1 MGGSMSLGHVANIS
15 IHVIFGALAIALGFV
30 ILFKTK
36 GTPTHKR
43 LGRYFV
49 FLTSIVCATAIVG
62 TLFFRYI
69 PVFAVLSVLVPYQL
83 LSGWYTVR
91 KQSKEP
97 SRLDAMLTLVAMVFL
112 MVLAPKVLASHAMV
126 AFSSLGALA
135 TILLYDSARWIFPK
149 RWHLVLWKY
158 EHVYK
163 MNASLFGMLS
173 AFVGNVVRMG
183 QPWSQLMP
191 SAAGLLVILF
201 FFLKLGRHNE
211 EAPLARPSPESS
223 DAVST

>member
-1 MGGSMSLGHVANIS
+1 MSPGHVANIAV
-15 IHVIFGALAIALGFV
+15 HVIFGALAIALGFV

-36 GTPTHKR
+36 GTPAHRR

-49 FLTSIVCATAIVG
+49 FLTAIVCVTAIVG

-97 SRLDAMLTLVAMVFL
+97 SRLDAMLTLAAMVFL

-135 TILLYDSARWIFPK
+135 TILLYDSARWIFPQ

-183 QPWSQLMP
+183 QPWSQLAP
-191 SAAGLLVILF
+191 SVVGLLVILF

-211 EAPLARPSPESS
+211 GTLLDRSSPESS